1 MLKELV
7 KLSLTKLKSF
17 YILNNKTKKIP
28 GGMMKSQAGDPWYVH
43 AVLYIVIAVLA
54 VILIKVA
61 IIDPKDVV
69 EKDRFFRTES
79 RLRMNN
85 IKEAEILWQKK
96 FGTFTDNVNKLITF
110 IKEDKFVDSIVNAY
124 DSLTMKPANP
134 FKPLSDGKFTPESL
148 RLSPKSFQPYI
159 LQIDTS
165 VSVDTT
171 INRKGVVVKIDT
183 RRVLGTRYYLEDPD
197 GYGTVGDLNNDAKK
211 NTSSW
216 E

>member
-1 MLKELV
+1 
-7 KLSLTKLKSF
+7 
-17 YILNNKTKKIP
+17 
-28 GGMMKSQAGDPWYVH
+28 MKSQAGDPWYIH
-43 AVLYIVIAVLA
+43 AALYFVIAVLS

-61 IIDPKDVV
+61 IIDPKEAV
-69 EKDRFFRTES
+69 EQDRFWRTES

-85 IKEAEILWQKK
+85 VKEAQILWQKK
-96 FGTFTDNVNKLITF
+96 FGNFTDNINDLIKF
-110 IKEDKFVDSIVNAY
+110 IKEDPFADSLINAF

-134 FKPLSDGKFTPESL
+134 FKPLSHGEFTPESL
-148 RLSPKSFQPYI
+148 KLSPKTFQSYV

-171 INRKGVVVKIDT
+171 INRRGVVVKIDT
-183 RRVLGTRYYLEDPD
+183 NIVLGSRYYLEDPD
-197 GYGTVGDLNNDAKK
+197 GYGTVGDLYNDALK

>member
-1 MLKELV
+1 
-7 KLSLTKLKSF
+7 
-17 YILNNKTKKIP
+17 
-28 GGMMKSQAGDPWYVH
+28 MKSQAGDPWYVH

-171 INRKGVVVKIDT
+171 INRRGVVLKIDT